1 MSEKKSKRL
10 RRARKARARLR
21 LHRRN
26 RLCVTRSSKHIYAQ
40 IISPD
45 GEQTLV
51 SASTNEAELRTGL
64 KFGGNIEAAKLV
76 GTKIAERAKESNIEE
91 IGFDRSGHRYH
102 GRIKALA
109 DAALSLIHISEP
121 TRPY

>member
-21 LHRRN
+21 LHRKN

-45 GEQTLV
+45 GEMTLV
-51 SASTNEAELRTGL
+51 SASTSEAELRTGL
-64 KFGGNIEAAKLV
+64 KFGGNVEAAKLV
-76 GTKIAERAKESNIEE
+76 GTKIAERAKEANIEE

-109 DAALSLIHISEP
+109 DAAREAGLAI
-121 TRPY
+121 